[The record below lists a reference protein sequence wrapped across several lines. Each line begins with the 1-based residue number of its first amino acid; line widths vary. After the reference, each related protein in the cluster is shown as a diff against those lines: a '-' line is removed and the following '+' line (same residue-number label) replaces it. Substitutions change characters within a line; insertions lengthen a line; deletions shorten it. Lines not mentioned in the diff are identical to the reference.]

1 MDHKVNKARMRLA
14 PALVLWP
21 LLWVMVM
28 VGDPGWL
35 AGAAEDAGPPAA
47 LAQPRQWGQVSLL
60 R

>member
-1 MDHKVNKARMRLA
+1 MWLA

-21 LLWVMVM
+21 LLRVMVM

-35 AGAAEDAGPPAA
+35 GSAAEDAGPAAA